1 MSSVFGSG
9 GKQVNY
15 ECWRV
20 KITLRGHSGGKIQ
33 SILYLSIYSVDFVSM
48 LAIRKLILLK
58 INRIY
63 CRADLNLIYPESDSH
78 ASVIFLWNRHS
89 RHRVVAARHVARLV
103 QR

>member
-20 KITLRGHSGGKIQ
+20 KITLRGHSGGKIMF
-33 SILYLSIYSVDFVSM
+33 ILYLSIVSVDFVSM
-48 LAIRKLILLK
+48 QALHELILFQ

-63 CRADLNLIYPESDSH
+63 CSVDLYLIYLQ
-78 ASVIFLWNRHS
+78 VIHMHL
-89 RHRVVAARHVARLV
+89 
-103 QR
+103 